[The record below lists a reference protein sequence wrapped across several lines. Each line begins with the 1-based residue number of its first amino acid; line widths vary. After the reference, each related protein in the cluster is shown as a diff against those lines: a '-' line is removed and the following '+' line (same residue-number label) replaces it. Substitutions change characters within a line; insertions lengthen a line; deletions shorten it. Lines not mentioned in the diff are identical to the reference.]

1 MDATDPNIL
10 AAFWSFVP
18 IAIIL
23 FGAAIGLILGYIS
36 LKFCGGNKAIKN
48 GDDTADPGSITIQI
62 EAPPPSEMED
72 NADHKASNKEG
83 ETSDDTDDHIS
94 VHIEPTPTESTPPF
108 EMKDSA
114 WTIVPCHRT
123 TEYITQDKSYFF

>member
-1 MDATDPNIL
+1 MPESQRNFVQWL
-10 AAFWSFVP
+10 PFSAF
-18 IAIIL
+18 
-23 FGAAIGLILGYIS
+23 
-36 LKFCGGNKAIKN
+36 
-48 GDDTADPGSITIQI
+48 Q
-62 EAPPPSEMED
+62 
-72 NADHKASNKEG
+72 EG